1 MSLPHNQQNPELILN
16 GREQIQYLL
25 GPPPSWMLR
34 YGITAFAV
42 VAMTALTLGWF
53 VRYPDVV
60 RAEIKLTSANPPI
73 RILAQTGGRIEAL
86 LVQEGDEVLENA
98 LLAVLENPA
107 QWKDVLHLDS
117 IMTIITPNTHT
128 LPENL
133 NLGTLQTLYST
144 LYQHWREHRYHSIHE
159 NTSKRINHLQRQIAQ
174 LRLINGN
181 LDKQKNIFADELSL
195 ITKTFQRQKR
205 LYTDGIISEQEF
217 EKSESDWLRQKRQLE
232 AVEIGIL
239 QNQMQIRQ
247 IESQINDLRITKSE
261 TQLERELLLIEDIK
275 RMQSAVAEWKQSHLV
290 TAPISGT
297 VSFSTIRSEKQN
309 FNPGDEILGIVPAN
323 SNKDYDNAIIGWA
336 NLDGI
341 NMGKIRPGNK
351 ALIELAAFPAQQFGL
366 LEGKVDYI
374 SSLPNTDNQYQVRI
388 SLSKGL
394 ESSSGTSLPF
404 HQEMMGYLRIIS
416 EDRRLIERLLDI

>member
-1 MSLPHNQQNPELILN
+1 
-16 GREQIQYLL
+16 
-25 GPPPSWMLR
+25 
-34 YGITAFAV
+34 
-42 VAMTALTLGWF
+42 
-53 VRYPDVV
+53 
-60 RAEIKLTSANPPI
+60 
-73 RILAQTGGRIEAL
+73 AL